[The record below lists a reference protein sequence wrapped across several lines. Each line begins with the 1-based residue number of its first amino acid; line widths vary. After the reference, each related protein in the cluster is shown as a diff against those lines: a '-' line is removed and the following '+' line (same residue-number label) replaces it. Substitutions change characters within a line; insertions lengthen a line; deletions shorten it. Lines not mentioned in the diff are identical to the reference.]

1 MPCLQKSQ
9 SGSGAAS
16 DGGMGNKTSGQQLS
30 ELFLSESLDDPAFPN
45 MALKMIYFFLPTTLI
60 WKWRVMYGL
69 YAGQKQIKKKNN
81 LSSAMY
87 VSVFLTKGK
96 IRQDF
101 LQILTLFFLL
111 LRALIMH

>member
-1 MPCLQKSQ
+1 
-9 SGSGAAS
+9 
-16 DGGMGNKTSGQQLS
+16 
-30 ELFLSESLDDPAFPN
+30 
-45 MALKMIYFFLPTTLI
+45 
-60 WKWRVMYGL
+60 
-69 YAGQKQIKKKNN
+69 
-81 LSSAMY
+81 MY

>member
-1 MPCLQKSQ
+1 
-9 SGSGAAS
+9 
-16 DGGMGNKTSGQQLS
+16 MGYMLVKNKL
-30 ELFLSESLDDPAFPN
+30 
-45 MALKMIYFFLPTTLI
+45 
-60 WKWRVMYGL
+60 
-69 YAGQKQIKKKNN
+69 KKKNN